1 MFKVKNKVAYFGL
14 EYDHNKVPNAIV
26 IASARPQKVIKWVNA
41 YKPVVIEQED
51 GTKVRRERTAV
62 QCPPGFRLRKD
73 EIRAAMKRNKTESW
87 QDGKFFVILDH
98 RMGQFEHPD
107 TVNMKKAELRKKVE
121 DEKREQQLADE
132 VNAKVTTPPPS
143 EVQDSD
149 PSKPVGVGEADS
161 NTVAVQGGPSV
172 NPEPVKSTTESG
184 VEVTDRRRGAG
195 VEDSKEQIV

>member
-26 IASARPQKVIKWVNA
+26 LPSARAQKVIKWVNA

-73 EIRAAMKRNKTESW
+73 EIRAAMKRNKTDNW

-132 VNAKVTTPPPS
+132 VNAKITTPPPS
-143 EVQDSD
+143 EEGDHA
-149 PSKPVGVGEADS
+149 KPVGVGADHS
-161 NTVAVQGGPSV
+161 NPVAVQDGASKDT
-172 NPEPVKSTTESG
+172 EAVKSTTESG
-184 VEVTDRRRGAG
+184 VEVNDRRRSGS
-195 VEDSKEQIV
+195 DSDGKKQVV

>member
-98 RMGQFEHPD
+98 RMGQWKMRNGNSSLLTKSMPKLPPLPQVKFKTAIHPNRLELERLIQILWPYK
-107 TVNMKKAELRKKVE
+107 VVPALILNLLKALPSQELKLLTDAVE
-121 DEKREQQLADE
+121 QALKT
-132 VNAKVTTPPPS
+132 AK
-143 EVQDSD
+143 
-149 PSKPVGVGEADS
+149 SKSYEA
-161 NTVAVQGGPSV
+161 GR
-172 NPEPVKSTTESG
+172 STTW
-184 VEVTDRRRGAG
+184 
-195 VEDSKEQIV
+195 